1 MESIQEPKDNPFV
14 ESEFGSKSITSLF
27 WKYSLFAL
35 AGMSLQIIQ
44 VTVDGMFVGTGLGEI
59 GLATMAV
66 TLMFWATAA
75 ALFNLFGIGGS
86 SLAAIKL
93 GYGDKEGAREV
104 YGSMLIFT
112 FLFTVLLA
120 IILYLFLNPVLTLFG
135 TTPAILPS
143 ARIYSIIFLI
153 GLPICAT
160 GQIGYYFTR
169 VAEKPFIASLTLIIP
184 AIIAIIIE
192 YIGIF
197 KLNWGI
203 AASSLAGEICIGTTV
218 LLVFYLQWS
227 KAIFKLKPSDLK
239 INFKLV
245 YEACKIGFPLAV
257 IMFSGIFA
265 TGFVNNLI
273 IQNGGTELHLATF
286 GIIGGY
292 FVYDF
297 NLFTLAFITGMQ
309 PIISYNY
316 GAKLYDRV
324 RKMIKIGIVQSSIF
338 IVALLVMLFIFAR
351 PIVSFFT
358 GPDPELLD
366 TTIGALVILMSLYAF
381 GNITQVVSGYFMAV
395 ERIWMALLNAVARMT
410 VIFIPII
417 FITTHFF
424 GLKGVWMAQPVADTL
439 AFILAMVCIVSEYKR
454 LKKAE

>member
-1 MESIQEPKDNPFV
+1 MESIQELKENPLV
-14 ESEFGSKSITSLF
+14 ESEFGSKSISSLF

-44 VTVDGMFVGTGLGEI
+44 VMTDGIFVGTGIGEI

-66 TLMFWATAA
+66 TLMFWATGA

-93 GYGDKEGAREV
+93 GVGDKEGARDV
-104 YGSMLIFT
+104 YGSMVIFT
-112 FLFTVLLA
+112 FLFTVILA
-120 IILYLFLNPVLTLFG
+120 VILYIFLNPILTLFG
-135 TTPAILPS
+135 ATPAILPS
-143 ARIYSIIFLI
+143 ARIYAIIFLI

-169 VAEKPFIASLTLIIP
+169 VAEKPFIASLTLIFP
-184 AIIAIIIE
+184 AIIAIIFE
-192 YIGIF
+192 YIAIF

-203 AASSLAGEICIGTTV
+203 AGASLAGEICIGTTI
-218 LLVFYLQWS
+218 LLILYLQLS
-227 KAIFKLKPSDLK
+227 KTIFKVKRSDLK

-245 YEACKIGFPLAV
+245 FESCKIGFPLAV
-257 IMFSGIFA
+257 IMFSGIFSV
-265 TGFVNNLI
+265 GLVNNLI
-273 IQNGGTELHLATF
+273 IQHGGTELHLATF

-292 FVYDF
+292 FVYVF
-297 NLFTLAFITGMQ
+297 NLFTLSFITGMQ

-324 RKMIKIGIVQSSIF
+324 RKLIKIGIVQSSIF

-351 PIVSFFT
+351 PIVGFFT
-358 GPDPELLD
+358 GPDPDLLN
-366 TTIGALVILMSLYAF
+366 TTIGAMVIWMSLYAF
-381 GNITQVVSGYFMAV
+381 GNISQVISGYFMAI

-410 VIFIPII
+410 VILIPIL
-417 FITTHFF
+417 FITTHFY

-439 AFILAMVCIVSEYKR
+439 AFILAMVCILSEYKR